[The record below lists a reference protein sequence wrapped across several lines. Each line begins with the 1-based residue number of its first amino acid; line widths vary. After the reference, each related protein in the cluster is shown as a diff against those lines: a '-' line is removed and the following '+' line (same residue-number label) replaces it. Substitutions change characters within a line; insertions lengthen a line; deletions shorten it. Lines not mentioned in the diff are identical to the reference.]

1 MRPPFGLKYIPGL
14 WSRLADMIF
23 KGLKWSIVN
32 DSFDDMCVFSKTA
45 EDHVRGVA
53 LVLVG
58 QANQGRVY
66 SVVQEVQIREV
77 GDQSSGRP

>member
-1 MRPPFGLKYIPGL
+1 
-14 WSRLADMIF
+14 MIF

-66 SVVQEVQIREV
+66 
-77 GDQSSGRP
+77 GRPEL